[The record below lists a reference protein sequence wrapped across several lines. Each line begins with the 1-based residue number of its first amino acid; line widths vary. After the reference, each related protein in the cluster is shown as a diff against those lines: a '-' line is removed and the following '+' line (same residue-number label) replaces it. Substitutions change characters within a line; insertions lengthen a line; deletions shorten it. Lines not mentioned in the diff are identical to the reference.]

1 MGLSSSSKPQVLPP
15 LGPHSGRSL
24 WQGRKVA
31 PGDTEVRNGC
41 TAVSSA
47 LIIFPPK
54 PLSSHPARR
63 FVSST
68 SRSACVCRRERLF
81 WCNHQT
87 PSRLRSVSGFS
98 SGFRLLQPGGLR
110 PGGPVP
116 ERLCLVAR
124 LRPSQGSCHLVK
136 PFLGART
143 GKVLAYQSVPLK
155 HHFSPLVSSIQ

>member
-1 MGLSSSSKPQVLPP
+1 MGLSSSSKPQVLPS

-31 PGDTEVRNGC
+31 PRDTE
-41 TAVSSA
+41 VSSA

-68 SRSACVCRRERLF
+68 SHSACVCRRERLF

-98 SGFRLLQPGGLR
+98 SRAASGL
-110 PGGPVP
+110 GGPVP

-143 GKVLAYQSVPLK
+143 GKVLAISLC
-155 HHFSPLVSSIQ
+155 L